1 MKNYITYFLMS
12 GLLLTSVACNDEWKD
27 EVYRQDIAL
36 KAVINSEGV
45 TNIYIPYEGNG
56 EFVYQLPV
64 IIGGSQINQSDLD
77 VQIEVDKDTLN
88 TLNNERY
95 KLREDLYYK
104 ELPKVNYELPSGIC
118 HIPAGE
124 WQGLYDIKFKFSGLD
139 LRHKWVLP
147 LTIVDTDVYDPN
159 PRKNYRKALLRV
171 MPYNDHS
178 GSYAATNMKIYIDND
193 KYSMVVAT
201 RNLFVMSENQCFF
214 YAGNISE
221 ELIDREKY
229 KIGLTFN
236 EDGTITAQAVD
247 PENKMGFE
255 VIGQPTYTKRVM
267 EDATYPYIEHHY
279 TTINM
284 EYRYNDVSTYEDY
297 PIPNLVKGSM
307 SMERKLDTLKPE
319 RDQIQW

>member
-1 MKNYITYFLMS
+1 MKKIITYFLMS
-12 GLLLTSVACNDEWKD
+12 GLLLTNAACNDEWED
-27 EVYRQDIAL
+27 EVYYQNVAL

-64 IIGGSQINQSDLD
+64 VVGGSQINGSNLD
-77 VQIEVDKDTLN
+77 VQIAVDRDTLK

-95 KLREDLYYK
+95 KLREDLYYQ
-104 ELPKVNYELPSGIC
+104 ELPKENYEFPSTTC

-147 LTIVDTDVYDPN
+147 LTIVDTDTYNPN
-159 PRKNYRKALLRV
+159 PIKNYRKALLRV
-171 MPYNDHS
+171 MPYNDYS
-178 GSYAATNMKIYIDND
+178 GSYAATNMKIYIDD
-193 KYSMVVAT
+193 DQFSMSVEK

-229 KIGLTFN
+229 KICLTFN

-247 PENKMGFE
+247 PENKMEFE
-255 VIGQPTYTKRVM
+255 VIGQPNYTTRVM

-279 TTINM
+279 TTINI
-284 EYRYNDVSTYEDY
+284 EYRYKDVSTYEDY
-297 PIPNLVKGSM
+297 AIPNRVKGSM